1 MKLVSGEVADLCKVY
16 NSEKRQQLTG
26 GRGWWLGNGLMRVS
40 SVIAQP
46 WQWSSY
52 FLFSVSASPD
62 AGAAHVGTDLTWPL
76 GGNAEAEKQLSLGWA
91 P

>member
-1 MKLVSGEVADLCKVY
+1 
-16 NSEKRQQLTG
+16 
-26 GRGWWLGNGLMRVS
+26 MRVS

-62 AGAAHVGTDLTWPL
+62 AGVAHVGTDLSWPL
-76 GGNAEAEKQLSLGWA
+76 GGKAEAEQQLSLGWA